1 MVVNFRIHG
10 INQGAHKLV
19 RTLMLIIIIKK
30 KDMLT
35 GQSKTIVLF
44 EILRI

>member
-1 MVVNFRIHG
+1 
-10 INQGAHKLV
+10 L
-19 RTLMLIIIIKK
+19 TLIIIIIII